1 MYLLIDNLDLH
12 SNCNLLAALSSV
24 SPHLDLTS
32 GFGLGS
38 AIGGKM
44 LSFPSWQIVFA
55 PIRSCL
61 NNLILEKG
69 GKSGKGRFGLE

>member
-1 MYLLIDNLDLH
+1 M
-12 SNCNLLAALSSV
+12 
-24 SPHLDLTS
+24 DLTS
-32 GFGLGS
+32 GIGLGS

-55 PIRSCL
+55 PNRSCL
-61 NNLILEKG
+61 NNLILERG